1 LKKKTLHYS
10 SVKSLFCIG
19 LRPQAAVQALLI
31 AQAIGGVGWGG
42 VGWWGVPLDVRSFLC
57 QYLFLVIAFK
67 KEASDASD
75 LV

>member
-31 AQAIGGVGWGG
+31 AQAIGGVGW
-42 VGWWGVPLDVRSFLC
+42 WGVPLAVRSFLC

>member
-42 VGWWGVPLDVRSFLC
+42 VGWGGGVSRWLSAPFFVNIYFS
-57 QYLFLVIAFK
+57 
-67 KEASDASD
+67 
-75 LV
+75 

>member
-1 LKKKTLHYS
+1 MYFGTKSYLKNNHYHTA
-10 SVKSLFCIG
+10 KH
-19 LRPQAAVQALLI
+19 LI
-31 AQAIGGVGWGG
+31 AQAIGGVGW
-42 VGWWGVPLDVRSFLC
+42 WGVPLAVRSFLC